1 MLGLDLV
8 THTLDLQRRRYL
20 GVPVI
25 EKIPHCQRR
34 MVTRQAQP
42 IAVVLVSRQD
52 RLEVPVGADLEIV
65 DEIVGGRRDAVHGLQ
80 ADVSGSPP
88 AAEESIV
95 SPASQASCHIK
106 E

>member
-1 MLGLDLV
+1 MLGLDFV

-34 MVTRQAQP
+34 MVTRQAKP
-42 IAVVLVSRQD
+42 VAVVLVSRQD

-88 AAEESIV
+88 VAEESIGL
-95 SPASQASCHIK
+95 PCMQACVYI
-106 E
+106 